1 MTYDAS
7 NRKDIRRAE
16 KEARAHELARID
28 YLKAAMS
35 VAQGRHWF
43 YDLLEFCGCWRESST
58 FESNKDYYLAGMR
71 NVGLRMFA
79 DITANCPDEYITMV
93 KEANGRRIS
102 ADVNRN
108 RDTSSEHSGGEGSG
122 RDVEGSD
129 VYDTDGGGEY
139 VQ

>member
-16 KEARAHELARID
+16 KEAHAQEVARID

-43 YDLLEFCGCWRESST
+43 HDLLEFCGCFRGECA
-58 FESNKDYYLAGMR
+58 FETNRDYFAAGMR

-79 DITANCPDEYITMV
+79 DITTHCPDDYVTMM
-93 KEANGRRIS
+93 KEANGRRTS
-102 ADVNRN
+102 LDTAHNRSTAAEQPGSTDAGWDAEGPDFNAADY
-108 RDTSSEHSGGEGSG
+108 DGS
-122 RDVEGSD
+122 
-129 VYDTDGGGEY
+129 TN
-139 VQ
+139 